1 MGYYIGMDVG
11 GTYARI
17 KIADAA
23 GHVLH
28 AAEGDGGTI
37 SAAGYEEMHSRFLRL
52 VQPALDHCGL
62 KPQDCAGLCLG
73 ASGIDSPELHAQYV
87 QILTDIGFPDGVIR
101 ALNDC
106 ELLLSLFQGPCV
118 VLIAGT
124 GSIAM
129 GKAAPDQPVCRCGGW
144 SYILSDEGSAPAIS
158 FAAMRAMLKHW
169 DGQLSCPILVELFQE
184 HFGLDTP
191 QALVSWCHQNL
202 HRKELLARIAPLV
215 EQAARSGDPC
225 ALQIMKDTAQQLF
238 ALAANAAG
246 KINPPQ
252 GQFSLLMWG
261 SVLIRNG
268 MIRTEVCRLL
278 RAAYPRATAYTLRT
292 SALDCAL
299 ALAMNTLPE
308 GQLTPLCQEAS

>member
-23 GHVLH
+23 GHVIH
-28 AAEGDGGTI
+28 TAEGDGGTL
-37 SAAGYEEMHSRFLRL
+37 STAGYAAMHRRFLRL
-52 VQPALDHCGL
+52 IQSALDHCSL
-62 KPQDCAGLCLG
+62 KPHDCAGLCLG

-87 QILTDIGFPDGVIR
+87 QILMDIGFSNTIIH
-101 ALNDC
+101 AMNDC

-118 VLIAGT
+118 VLVAGT

-129 GKAAPDQPVCRCGGW
+129 GKAAPDLPVCRCGGW

-158 FAAMRAMLKHW
+158 FAAMRAILKHW
-169 DGQLSCPILVELFQE
+169 DGQLSCPLLAKLFQE

-191 QALVSWCHQNL
+191 QELVSWCHQNL
-202 HRKELLARIAPLV
+202 RRKELLSRIAPLV

-225 ALQIMKDTAQQLF
+225 ALQIIKDTAQQLF
-238 ALAANAAG
+238 ALAANTIM

-252 GQFSLLMWG
+252 GNFSILMWG
-261 SVLIRNG
+261 SVLIRNE
-268 MIRTEVCRLL
+268 MILTEVIRLL
-278 RAAYPRATAYTLRT
+278 HTAYPHAAAFTLRT

-308 GQLTPLCQEAS
+308 GLLTPLCQEAS